1 MAITMNLLTTRMK
14 QMQNLFKHSEHG
26 DTAKPANNISSQ
38 VFSPCSPCRRGSIF
52 FTFLRFPCAA
62 LLSSLTFVSCVNAN
76 ATDQIVVPEV
86 ARREVRLPRF
96 PSNDFD
102 VGLYAGTYST
112 QNFGASAVSGLRLGY
127 HITEDFFVQSVIAQ
141 TKVSDASFRQILP
154 GGIFP
159 NEKEKLRYYNLSLGY
174 NILPGEV
181 FIRTKYAM
189 PFSLYLIG
197 GVGSTTID
205 QQRRATFNFGSG
217 MRVFFN
223 DHIALQFDARDHI
236 FQLDLL
242 GKRQRTQNIELSIGV
257 TASF

>member
-1 MAITMNLLTTRMK
+1 MATDMTFTPIR
-14 QMQNLFKHSEHG
+14 
-26 DTAKPANNISSQ
+26 TAIPK
-38 VFSPCSPCRRGSIF
+38 RSIQAICLQF
-52 FTFLRFPCAA
+52 
-62 LLSSLTFVSCVNAN
+62 LLSSAALVGCFDAHAVEQTPAN
-76 ATDQIVVPEV
+76 SSATSTTATDQIVVPEV
-86 ARREVRLPRF
+86 ARRDIKLPRF

-102 VGLYAGTYST
+102 IGLYGGTYST
-112 QNFGASAVSGLRLGY
+112 QNFGSSALGGLRFGY

-141 TKVSDASFRQILP
+141 TKVSDAAFRQILP
-154 GGIFP
+154 GGVFP
-159 NEKEKLRYYNLSLGY
+159 KEKERLRYYNLSLGY

-181 FIRTKYAM
+181 FVRTKYAM

-197 GVGSTTID
+197 GVGSTSID

-223 DHIALQFDARDHI
+223 DHVALQFDARDHI
-236 FQLDLL
+236 FSLDLL